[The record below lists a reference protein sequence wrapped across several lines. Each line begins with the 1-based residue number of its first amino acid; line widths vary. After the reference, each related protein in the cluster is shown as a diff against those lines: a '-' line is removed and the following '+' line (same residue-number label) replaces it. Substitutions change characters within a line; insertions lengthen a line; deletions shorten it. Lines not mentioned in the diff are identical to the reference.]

1 MSDRLTVKEFAI
13 RAGVSPQRI
22 YKLLAKD
29 NGLNNGLS
37 NRLKPYIIIENNQKY
52 LDIEALKLFEE
63 KNDSQQVEHRVE
75 QRTSEEI
82 PQGVLIEQLKAK
94 DSQIAELNAAI
105 KAAQEHSTQQ
115 LSEKDKQIA
124 ELTATIKAEQEHSA
138 QLATALE
145 NTTAALT
152 AAQALHAGTIKQQLT
167 EQHEPN
173 SDLQSQEEQLIKE
186 PTEDPSKQ
194 KLSFLQRLFR
204 KNKT

>member
-1 MSDRLTVKEFAI
+1 M
-13 RAGVSPQRI
+13 
-22 YKLLAKD
+22 
-29 NGLNNGLS
+29 
-37 NRLKPYIIIENNQKY
+37 KPYIIIENNQKY

-63 KNDSQQVEHRVE
+63 KNDSQQVEQRVE
-75 QRTSEEI
+75 QRVERTSEEI